1 MTVTSPSDNLN
12 ALPKLKTSFPRC
24 RPLLQTPQA
33 HRGCCS
39 SSRARYDRDRKFSVN
54 PPLSSVRYNIYIGG
68 RVCCAYIVSC
78 FQIGNFV
85 AFTFQ
90 VHPRLKMPSSDFWHL
105 HFRMLKY
112 PRNFKASRSLS
123 TCFHSGNVA
132 FSLHPSV
139 TFDFLWITFLSFS
152 VSHFCDFC
160 FDRLLW
166 TNALNEIYHGSSSL
180 SYIASET
187 VKTQMENRSGN
198 VDLVKRKPI
207 DLPEREASRRCFE
220 AAETREMKRSE

>member
-68 RVCCAYIVSC
+68 RVYYAYIVSC

-105 HFRMLKY
+105 YLRMRKY
-112 PRNFKASRSLS
+112 PRNFKASRNLS
-123 TCFHSGNVA
+123 TCFHLGNVA

-139 TFDFLWITFLSFS
+139 TRLTFYGSRFS
-152 VSHFCDFC
+152 VFQ
-160 FDRLLW
+160 LLIFAIFVW
-166 TNALNEIYHGSSSL
+166 TNCFGKMHRTRYTSVLPPC
-180 SYIASET
+180 
-187 VKTQMENRSGN
+187 
-198 VDLVKRKPI
+198 PI
-207 DLPEREASRRCFE
+207 S
-220 AAETREMKRSE
+220 